1 MRDEKIL
8 DLDFFFFIWGKGVI
22 LHFKHKITQIYALAM
37 LTNFLSFPKTASIK
51 SKGLNLVH
59 FGKRIQEA
67 TASNNMVLCS
77 NHIILISIADQ
88 IS

>member
-1 MRDEKIL
+1 
-8 DLDFFFFIWGKGVI
+8 
-22 LHFKHKITQIYALAM
+22 M